1 MPTPFPG
8 MDPYLERPGV
18 WEDIHTPLILEI
30 ANLLEPRIQPLFRVA
45 VERRAYQTMRWEP
58 ETLLDAEP
66 RSRSPDPGPREGERE
81 AERTSHLAGSS
92 AAQRDAAPAGV
103 KVRACELP
111 LPQQVIEHFLE
122 IRDVIGGEA
131 VTIIEVL
138 SLDNKLTPEGRQEYE
153 RQRRAVLGSQA
164 NLVEIDLLRAGDPF
178 PMRVEGKSVRS
189 DYRIIVSRAPFRPH
203 ADVYLFGVRDAIPDI
218 PIPVQR
224 GKTEPLLPLNEI
236 LHNLYDRAGP
246 DLVIDY
252 RQPPD
257 PPLSAEDA
265 DWANPLL
272 QRFRS

>member
-8 MDPYLERPGV
+8 MDPYLERLGV

-45 VERRAYQTMRWEP
+45 VERRSYQTMLWEPETPAVEP
-58 ETLLDAEP
+58 ETLLDADP
-66 RSRSPDPGPREGERE
+66 RSGAEGTPRP
-81 AERTSHLAGSS
+81 AESS
-92 AAQRDAAPAGV
+92 APPRDAAPGGV
-103 KVRACELP
+103 KPRACELP

-122 IRDVIGGEA
+122 VRDVISGEA

-153 RQRRAVLGSQA
+153 RQRRAVLGGPA

-189 DYRIIVSRAPFRPH
+189 DYRIVVSRAPFRPH

-224 GKTEPLLPLNEI
+224 GKSEVMLPLNEI

-246 DLVIDY
+246 DLLIDY
-252 RQPPD
+252 GQAPD
-257 PPLSAEDA
+257 LPLSGEDVE
-265 DWANPLL
+265 WASRLL
-272 QRFRS
+272 QARS

>member
-1 MPTPFPG
+1 

-30 ANLLEPRIQPLFRVA
+30 ANFLEPRIQPLFRVA
-45 VERRAYQTMRWEP
+45 VERRAYQTMLWEP
-58 ETLLDAEP
+58 ETPTAEP
-66 RSRSPDPGPREGERE
+66 E
-81 AERTSHLAGSS
+81 TSGAP
-92 AAQRDAAPAGV
+92 QRAAAPGGV
-103 KVRACELP
+103 KPRACELP

-122 IRDVIGGEA
+122 IRDVISGEA
-131 VTIIEVL
+131 VTIVEVL

-153 RQRRAVLGSQA
+153 RQRRTVLGGPA

-178 PMRVEGKSVRS
+178 PMRVEGKSVQS
-189 DYRIIVSRAPFRPH
+189 DYRIVVSRAPFRPH

-252 RQPPD
+252 GQPPD
-257 PPLSAEDA
+257 PPLSAEDTH
-265 DWANPLL
+265 WANPLL
-272 QRFRS
+272 QSVRSQSS

>member
-45 VERRAYQTMRWEP
+45 VERRAYQTMLWEPETPAAEP
-58 ETLLDAEP
+58 ETLLAP
-66 RSRSPDPGPREGERE
+66 RP
-81 AERTSHLAGSS
+81 AGSS
-92 AAQRDAAPAGV
+92 APQRDAAPGGV
-103 KVRACELP
+103 KPRACELP
-111 LPQQVIEHFLE
+111 LPQQVIEHFLQ
-122 IRDVIGGEA
+122 IRDVISGEA

-138 SLDNKLTPEGRQEYE
+138 SLDNKLTPEGRQEYA
-153 RQRRAVLGSQA
+153 RQRRAVLGGPA
-164 NLVEIDLLRAGDPF
+164 NLVEIDLLRASDPF

-246 DLVIDY
+246 DLLIDY
-252 RQPPD
+252 GQPPD

-265 DWANPLL
+265 DWANQLL
-272 QRFRS
+272 QMRP

>member
-45 VERRAYQTMRWEP
+45 VERRAYQTMLWEPETPAAEP
-58 ETLLDAEP
+58 ETLLAP
-66 RSRSPDPGPREGERE
+66 
-81 AERTSHLAGSS
+81 H
-92 AAQRDAAPAGV
+92 DAAPSGV
-103 KVRACELP
+103 KPRACELP

-122 IRDVIGGEA
+122 IRDVISGEA

-153 RQRRAVLGSQA
+153 RQRRAVLGGPA

-178 PMRVEGKSVRS
+178 PMRVEGQSVRS
-189 DYRIIVSRAPFRPH
+189 DYRIVVSRAPFRPH
-203 ADVYLFGVRDAIPDI
+203 ADVYLFGVRNAIPDI

-224 GKTEPLLPLNEI
+224 GKTEPMLPLNEI
-236 LHNLYDRAGP
+236 LHNLYDRAGS

-257 PPLSAEDA
+257 PPLSAEDTE
-265 DWANPLL
+265 WANPLL